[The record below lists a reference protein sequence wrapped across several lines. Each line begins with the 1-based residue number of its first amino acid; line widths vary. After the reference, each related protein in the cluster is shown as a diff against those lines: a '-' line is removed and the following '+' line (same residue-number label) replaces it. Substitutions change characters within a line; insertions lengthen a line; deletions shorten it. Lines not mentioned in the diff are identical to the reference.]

1 MLNTIDTTY
10 EMTWDE
16 YALAVEDA
24 LLVETGDI
32 IADELMPDVLTAFE
46 TGMTPWG
53 CVIAL
58 CEARD
63 VARAGGG
70 LHAIA

>member
-1 MLNTIDTTY
+1 MLNLNTTY

-16 YALAVEDA
+16 FVLAVDDA
-24 LLVETGDI
+24 LLIETADGI
-32 IADELMPDVLTAFE
+32 IDELMPDILTAFE

-58 CEARD
+58 TEGRD
-63 VARAGGG
+63 MRRASDGY
-70 LHAIA
+70 HAAA